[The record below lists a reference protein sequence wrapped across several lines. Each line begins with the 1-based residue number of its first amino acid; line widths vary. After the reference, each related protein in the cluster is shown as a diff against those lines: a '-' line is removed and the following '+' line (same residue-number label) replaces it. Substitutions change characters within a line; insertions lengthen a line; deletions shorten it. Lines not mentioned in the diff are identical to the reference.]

1 MNLDKYR
8 DKNNRINNLTKKILP
23 IIIDYNEIYKK
34 ISKEERDVLSFYK
47 GMGFVNINNLL
58 IHNFLDFSNVNKY

>member
-34 ISKEERDVLSFYK
+34 YQKKKETYYHFIKEWVL
-47 GMGFVNINNLL
+47 
-58 IHNFLDFSNVNKY
+58 